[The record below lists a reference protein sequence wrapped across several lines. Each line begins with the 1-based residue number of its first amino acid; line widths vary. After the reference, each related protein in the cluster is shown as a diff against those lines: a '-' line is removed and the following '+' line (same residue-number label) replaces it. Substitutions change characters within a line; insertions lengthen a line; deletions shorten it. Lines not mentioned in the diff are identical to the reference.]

1 MAELSNKQKQEWAK
15 VLYLKENL
23 LQKEIASKVGCTE
36 KTLGKWIKDG
46 NWEMLKSS
54 IVVTKEQ
61 ELRRWYIQV
70 NQLNNLI
77 ESRPDGERFATPK
90 ETDQLSKYAA
100 GIRTMETE
108 TSAADAIEVCM
119 RVINFI
125 KKDDLQK
132 AQEISDYFEAYIKT
146 LFN

>member
-100 GIRTMETE
+100 AIRTMETE

>member
-1 MAELSNKQKQEWAK
+1 MADLTNKQKQDWAK

-23 LQKEIASKVGCTE
+23 LQKEIAAKVGCTE
-36 KTLGKWIKDG
+36 KSIGKWIKDG

-61 ELRRWYIQV
+61 ELRRLYMQI
-70 NQLNNLI
+70 NQLNNAI
-77 ESRPDGERFATPK
+77 EARPDGERFATAK
-90 ETDQLSKYAA
+90 EADMLSKYAA
-100 GIRTMETE
+100 TIRNLETE

-125 KKDDLQK
+125 KKDDLAK
-132 AQEISDYFEAYIKT
+132 AQEISEFFEGYIKT